1 MEKPDK
7 VILLRTTG
15 TEVALSADAAK
26 LPKRI
31 KILNWG
37 DNPNCHGKRVNVG
50 PLFAKCLAAA
60 TYPYRKVAL
69 DFEHNTFPGTPAYN
83 ESSEPRPVAGFGTVE
98 VVEGKGVYL
107 TMSAWTPEGERN
119 AVNFADVS
127 AGAVTDKDGN
137 VVAVASVALCRA
149 GAVDGMDF
157 VEAPLS
163 GGVSSALSGIINSK
177 VEKLNVEKLKGSNNL
192 STVQPFN
199 SSTSKKGQAMDFKAL
214 LIKSLGLGDDAT
226 DEAIQAALAKALEK
240 KPGEEVPGAEVP
252 GAEKKNQA
260 PSTDHQALNAAVKA
274 AVEEA
279 VKPIQEQVAALSAS
293 AVAHEKQDLI
303 AAAAREGKV
312 IALSADALAK
322 ISVEDLQATIAKT
335 AVTVPLNAQT
345 PGKVKEPTAGG
356 EPTEEQRM
364 IALNCGVSP
373 DIFKK

>member
-7 VILLRTTG
+7 VIFLRTTG

-69 DFEHNTFPGTPAYN
+69 DFEHNTFPGTAAYN

-98 VVEGKGVYL
+98 VVEGQGVYL
-107 TMSAWTPEGERN
+107 TMSAWTPEGEKM

-163 GGVSSALSGIINSK
+163 GGVSSALSGIIN
-177 VEKLNVEKLKGSNNL
+177 
-192 STVQPFN
+192 N
-199 SSTSKKGQAMDFKAL
+199 SENQKGQAMDFKAL
-214 LIKSLGLGDDAT
+214 LIKSLGLGDDAA
-226 DEAIQAALAKALEK
+226 DEAIKAALEK
-240 KPGEEVPGAEVP
+240 
-252 GAEKKNQA
+252 
-260 PSTDHQALNAAVKA
+260 ALNKEPVNKEEQQAAMSAAVKE
-274 AVEEA
+274 AVAEA

-335 AVTVPLNAQT
+335 AVTVPLNAMT
-345 PGKVKEPTAGG
+345 PGKVKENCAGV

-373 DIFKK
+373 DIFKNK

>member
-50 PLFAKCLAAA
+50 ALFVKCLNAE

-69 DFEHNTFPGTPAYN
+69 DFEHNTFPGTVAYK

-98 VVEGKGVYL
+98 VVEGKGVFL
-107 TMSAWTPEGERN
+107 TMSAWTPDGERM

-127 AGAVTDKDGN
+127 AGAVTDKEGN

-163 GGVSSALSGIINSK
+163 GGVSSALGGIIN
-177 VEKLNVEKLKGSNNL
+177 
-192 STVQPFN
+192 N
-199 SSTSKKGQAMDFKAL
+199 SENKKGQAMDFKAL

-226 DEAIQAALAKALEK
+226 DEAIKAALAKALEK
-240 KPGEEVPGAEVP
+240 KTEPNNEEQ
-252 GAEKKNQA
+252 QA
-260 PSTDHQALNAAVKA
+260 AMSAAVKE
-274 AVEEA
+274 AVAKA
-279 VKPIQEQVAALSAS
+279 VKPIQDRVVALSAS
-293 AVAHEKQDLI
+293 AVARDKQDLI

-322 ISVEDLQATIAKT
+322 ISVDDLKATIAKT
-335 AVTVPLNAQT
+335 AVTVPLSART
-345 PGKVKEPTAGG
+345 PENMKEKPVEGDV
-356 EPTEEQRM
+356 PEEFKA

-373 DIFKK
+373 EIFKK

>member
-37 DNPNCHGKRVNVG
+37 DNPNCYGKRVNVG

-60 TYPYRKVAL
+60 AYPYRKVAL
-69 DFEHNTFPGTPAYN
+69 DFEHNTFPGTVAYK

-98 VVEGKGVYL
+98 VVEGKGVFL
-107 TMSAWTPEGERN
+107 TMSAWTPDGERM

-163 GGVSSALSGIINSK
+163 GGVSSALGGIIN
-177 VEKLNVEKLKGSNNL
+177 
-192 STVQPFN
+192 N
-199 SSTSKKGQAMDFKAL
+199 SENKKGQAMDFKAL

-226 DEAIQAALAKALEK
+226 DEAIKAALAKALERK
-240 KPGEEVPGAEVP
+240 TESNNEEQ
-252 GAEKKNQA
+252 QA
-260 PSTDHQALNAAVKA
+260 AMSAAVKE
-274 AVEEA
+274 AVAKA
-279 VKPIQEQVAALSAS
+279 VKPIQDQVVALSAS
-293 AVAHEKQDLI
+293 AVARDKQDLI

-322 ISVEDLQATIAKT
+322 ISVDDLKATIAKT
-335 AVTVPLNAQT
+335 AVTVPLSART
-345 PGKVKEPTAGG
+345 PENMKEKPVEGDV
-356 EPTEEQRM
+356 PEEFKA

-373 DIFKK
+373 EIFKK